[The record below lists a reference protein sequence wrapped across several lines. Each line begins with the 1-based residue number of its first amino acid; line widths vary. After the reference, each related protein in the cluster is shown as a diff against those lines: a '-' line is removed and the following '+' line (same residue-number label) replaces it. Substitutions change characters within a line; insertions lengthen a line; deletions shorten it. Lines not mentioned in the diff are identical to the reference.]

1 MKSLKINRKAKA
13 PPRHPVMSI
22 KQVKNKVEK
31 KEKKVEVETIF
42 DKSGNKKVAVGK
54 KVKKKNNND
63 MDLSFY
69 NLRQKSYSKDN
80 N

>member
-1 MKSLKINRKAKA
+1 
-13 PPRHPVMSI
+13 
-22 KQVKNKVEK
+22 
-31 KEKKVEVETIF
+31 VEVETIF

>member
-1 MKSLKINRKAKA
+1 MKNLKINRKAKA
-13 PPRHPVMSI
+13 PPKHYVMSI

-31 KEKKVEVETIF
+31 KEKKVEVEGIF
-42 DKSGNKKVAVGK
+42 DKSGGKTVQVGK
-54 KVKKKNNND
+54 KVKKKNQQD
-63 MDLSFY
+63 MDMSFY